1 MNFDLTGF
9 AAECHVKD
17 ARGFAEKCAQ
27 LRELLEEA
35 NKITNLTRI
44 LGEQDF
50 AVKHAADSLSIGK
63 YFPELAEKPLRIADI
78 GCGAGFPSLI
88 LAIAYPQLVIT
99 SIDSTGKKIAFVADA
114 AKKLGLT
121 NLTAIHGRANELN
134 RKQEFM
140 RRFDIVT
147 ARAVAEA
154 ASICRDTTKFLTPRG
169 RYILYQSP
177 ERAESDSAKL
187 QKMRCRITEVFELP
201 ESAGQRCFLEIVPEK

>member
-1 MNFDLTGF
+1 MTFDLAAF

-17 ARGFAEKCAQ
+17 ISGFIAGCAR

-63 YFPELAEKPLRIADI
+63 FFPELAEKPLRIADI

-88 LAIAYPQLVIT
+88 LALAYPQLQIT

-114 AKKLGLT
+114 AKQLALP

-134 RKQEFM
+134 RKQEYM
-140 RRFDIVT
+140 RKFDIVT

-154 ASICRDTTKFLTPRG
+154 ASICKDTAKFPVPKG
-169 RYILYQSP
+169 RYIFYQSP
-177 ERAESDSAKL
+177 ERAAADAAKL
-187 QKMRCRITEVFELP
+187 PQMRYNITPAFELP
-201 ESAGQRCFLEIVPEK
+201 ESAGQRCFLEIFPAK

>member
-1 MNFDLTGF
+1 MTFDLALF
-9 AAECHVKD
+9 AAECHVQD
-17 ARGFAEKCAQ
+17 VTGFVQGCAK
-27 LRELLEEA
+27 LREILEEA

-88 LAIAYPQLVIT
+88 LALAYPRLTIT
-99 SIDSTGKKIAFVADA
+99 SIDSTGKKIAFVTEA
-114 AKKLGLT
+114 ARQLGLT

-134 RKQEFM
+134 RKAEFQKK
-140 RRFDIVT
+140 FDIVT

-154 ASICRDTTKFLTPRG
+154 ASICRDTAKFPAPGG
-169 RYILYQSP
+169 RYIFYQSP
-177 ERAESDSAKL
+177 ERAAADAAQL
-187 QKMRCRITEVFELP
+187 PKMRSRITPAFELP
-201 ESAGQRCFLEIVPEK
+201 EAAGLRCFLEIFPK

>member
-1 MNFDLTGF
+1 MNFDLAAF
-9 AAECHVKD
+9 AEECHVKNAPEFAIQC
-17 ARGFAEKCAQ
+17 AR
-27 LRELLEEA
+27 LREILEEA

-50 AVKHAADSLSIGK
+50 AIKHAADSLSIGK
-63 YFPELAEKPLRIADI
+63 FFPELAEKTLRIADI

-88 LAIAYPQLVIT
+88 LALAYPQLTIT

-140 RRFDIVT
+140 RKFDIIT

-154 ASICRDTTKFLTPRG
+154 ASIYRDTSKFPAPGG

-177 ERAESDSAKL
+177 ERAETDSAQL
-187 QKMRCRITEVFELP
+187 QKARCRITPAFELP
-201 ESAGQRCFLEIVPEK
+201 ESAGFRCFLEIFPGK